1 MFNLKINYTDMSK
14 VKVIAM
20 MIFIMINCGL
30 LFAVNSP
37 DKVVELEKRISY
49 LEDYKSNI
57 DNLSKIE
64 IQKAKDELQKELDA
78 KFEDVEILLKL
89 ILLLGVPTTLWGF
102 YMAIWGIK
110 KKVKKL
116 IDDKIETIVEQKR
129 EEIIKL
135 VSNQE
140 FEARLK
146 NTKKILVISPTEEA
160 QDEVKKTMSNF
171 KFKNLVFRINNTF
184 NEIPEHDLIVFNNID
199 GDFPQEEIN
208 NIMFE
213 ESDED
218 ICFVAYTTKT
228 LDRNP
233 RLNFAN
239 SKFTLFHSILITLS
253 FVESIKKE
261 EI

>member
-1 MFNLKINYTDMSK
+1 MFNLKINYIDMNK
-14 VKVIAM
+14 VKIVVVMFFVI
-20 MIFIMINCGL
+20 IQCDL
-30 LFAVNSP
+30 LFAVNTP
-37 DKVVELEKRISY
+37 DKTIELEKRISY
-49 LEDYKSNI
+49 LEEYKSNI

-64 IQKAKDELQKELDA
+64 IQNAKDELKKELDD
-78 KFEDVEILLKL
+78 KYEDVENLLKL
-89 ILLLGVPTTLWGF
+89 ILILGIPTTLWGF
-102 YMAIWGIK
+102 YMAVWGIK
-110 KKVKKL
+110 KKVQKL

-140 FEARLK
+140 FETSIK
-146 NTKKILVISPTEEA
+146 NTKKIVVISPTEDA

-171 KFKNLVFRINNTF
+171 KFKNLIFRINNTF

-199 GDFPQEEIN
+199 GDFLQTEIN
-208 NIMFE
+208 DIMSE
-213 ESDED
+213 ESDDD

-239 SKFTLFHSILITLS
+239 SKFTLYHSILITLS

-261 EI
+261 D

>member
-1 MFNLKINYTDMSK
+1 MNK
-14 VKVIAM
+14 VKIVVVMFFVI
-20 MIFIMINCGL
+20 IQCDL
-30 LFAVNSP
+30 LFAVNTP
-37 DKVVELEKRISY
+37 DKTIELEKRISY
-49 LEDYKSNI
+49 LEEYKSNI

-64 IQKAKDELQKELDA
+64 IQNAKDELKKELDD
-78 KFEDVEILLKL
+78 KYEDVENLLKL
-89 ILLLGVPTTLWGF
+89 ILILGIPTTLWGF
-102 YMAIWGIK
+102 YMAVWGIK
-110 KKVKKL
+110 KKVQKL

-140 FEARLK
+140 FETSIK
-146 NTKKILVISPTEEA
+146 NTKKIVVISPTEDA

-171 KFKNLVFRINNTF
+171 KFKNLIFRINNTF

-199 GDFPQEEIN
+199 GDFLQTEIN
-208 NIMFE
+208 DIMSE
-213 ESDED
+213 ESDDD

-239 SKFTLFHSILITLS
+239 SKFTLYHSILITLS

-261 EI
+261 D

>member
-1 MFNLKINYTDMSK
+1 MFNLKINYTDMRK
-14 VKVIAM
+14 LKLIAIIFSL
-20 MIFIMINCGL
+20 MIQSHM
-30 LFAVNSP
+30 LFAKNTY
-37 DKVVELEKRISY
+37 DKTIELEKRISY
-49 LEDYKSNI
+49 LEEYKSNI

-64 IQKAKDELQKELDA
+64 IQNAKDELKKELDD
-78 KFEDVEILLKL
+78 KYEDVEILLKL
-89 ILLLGVPTTLWGF
+89 ILILGIPTTLWGF
-102 YMAIWGIK
+102 YMALWGIK
-110 KKVKKL
+110 KKVQKL

-140 FEARLK
+140 FETSLK
-146 NTKKILVISPTEEA
+146 NTKKIVVISPTEDA

-171 KFKNLVFRINNTF
+171 KFKNLIFRINNTTSI
-184 NEIPEHDLIVFNNID
+184 IPEHDLIIFNNID
-199 GDFPQEEIN
+199 GEFSQTEID
-208 NIMFE
+208 NIMAE

-218 ICFVAYTTKT
+218 VCFVAYTTKT

-239 SKFTLFHSILITLS
+239 SKFTLYHSILTTLS

-261 EI
+261 D

>member
-1 MFNLKINYTDMSK
+1 MFNLKINYIDMRK
-14 VKVIAM
+14 LKLIAIIFSL
-20 MIFIMINCGL
+20 MIQSNM
-30 LFAVNSP
+30 LFAENTT
-37 DKVVELEKRISY
+37 DKTIELEKRITY
-49 LEDYKSNI
+49 LEEYKSNI

-64 IQKAKDELQKELDA
+64 IQKAKDELKKELDS
-78 KFEDVEILLKL
+78 KYEDVENLLKL
-89 ILLLGVPTTLWGF
+89 ILILGIPTTLWGF

-110 KKVKKL
+110 RKVQKL

-140 FEARLK
+140 FETSLK
-146 NTKKILVISPTEEA
+146 NTKKIVVISPTEDA

-171 KFKNLVFRINNTF
+171 KFKNLIFRINNTF
-184 NEIPEHDLIVFNNID
+184 NEIPEHDLIIFNNID
-199 GDFPQEEIN
+199 GEFSQIEID
-208 NIMFE
+208 NIMAE

-218 ICFVAYTTKT
+218 VCFVAYTTKN
-228 LDRNP
+228 LDRNA

-239 SKFTLFHSILITLS
+239 SKFTLYHSILTTLS

-261 EI
+261 D

>member
-1 MFNLKINYTDMSK
+1 MRKLKL
-14 VKVIAM
+14 IAIIFSL
-20 MIFIMINCGL
+20 MIQSNM
-30 LFAVNSP
+30 LFAENTT
-37 DKVVELEKRISY
+37 DRTVELEKRITY
-49 LEDYKSNI
+49 LEEYKSNI

-64 IQKAKDELQKELDA
+64 IQNAKDELKKELDS
-78 KFEDVEILLKL
+78 KYEDVENLLKL
-89 ILLLGVPTTLWGF
+89 ILILGIPTTLWGF

-110 KKVKKL
+110 RKVQKL

-140 FEARLK
+140 FETSLK
-146 NTKKILVISPTEEA
+146 NTKKIVVISPTEDA

-171 KFKNLVFRINNTF
+171 KFKNLIFRINNTF
-184 NEIPEHDLIVFNNID
+184 NEIPEHDLIIFNNID
-199 GDFPQEEIN
+199 GEFSQIEID
-208 NIMFE
+208 NIMAE

-218 ICFVAYTTKT
+218 VCFVAYTTKI
-228 LDRNP
+228 LDRNT

-239 SKFTLFHSILITLS
+239 SKFTLYHSILTTLS

-261 EI
+261 D